1 MVSASPMP
9 DQENELEAPTMLQAS
24 GQFPVT
30 HIRSLS
36 PPISIAG
43 DGRRLKVGRL
53 AGGSL
58 AIVIIV
64 SHDGEGD
71 GRQLVC
77 ERDGDEPEGL
87 RVDQPLGP
95 DT

>member
-1 MVSASPMP
+1 MVSASPLP
-9 DQENELEAPTMLQAS
+9 DQENELEAPTMFQAS

-30 HIRSLS
+30 IRSLS

-53 AGGSL
+53 ADGSL

-71 GRQLVC
+71 ARQLVC
-77 ERDGDEPEGL
+77 ERDSDEPEGL